1 MDYKDYDDGE
11 LFMLVCEDDENAKEI
26 LFNKYK
32 PIIDT
37 IVKKYMYSATLLNIE
52 FKDLW
57 GEAMVGFTDALNN
70 YDANK
75 ETSLSTFI
83 YKCVNSRLTKAIV
96 HAKTKR
102 NKFNNDTYSLDH
114 IYKDFGVSL
123 EEMISDDNK
132 NDPLTNMV
140 DEEKTNELIKD
151 IRDSLSNFESQ
162 VFDLLINNFNYMEIA
177 NILDKEPKQIDN
189 TIQRIKGKVKSILNN
204 NKNT

>member
-1 MDYKDYDDGE
+1 MNYKDYDDGE

-37 IVKKYMYSATLLNIE
+37 IVKKYMYSASLLNIE
-52 FKDLW
+52 YKDLW
-57 GEAMVGFTDALNN
+57 GEAMVGFTDAINTF
-70 YDANK
+70 DANK

-83 YKCVNSRLTKAIV
+83 YKCVNSRLTKAII

-114 IYKDFGVSL
+114 VYEEFGVSL
-123 EEMISDDNK
+123 AELISDEAK

-140 DEEKTNELIKD
+140 NDEKESELISK
-151 IRDSLSNFESQ
+151 ILEKLSDFEKQ
-162 VFDLLINNFNYMEIA
+162 VFNLLIKNFNYVEIA
-177 NILDKEPKQIDN
+177 NILEKEPKQIDN
-189 TIQRIKGKVKSILNN
+189 TIQRIKAKVKSIIN
-204 NKNT
+204 